1 MVVNKGLKFRKIDLH
16 IHTPASKC
24 FKNKNT
30 EDDAVIKKSIEKG
43 LDAIA
48 ITDHNSAER
57 IDVIKDKAKNTSL
70 VIFPGVEITTSEGI
84 HVVALFD
91 VNKSKAD
98 IENFLGAIDITPD
111 KYGATDAISSF
122 NAQQIMEKIVERGGL
137 AILAHIDGSKGAF
150 KELSGNPRLKLFNEA
165 EYVAVECEGKTLPS
179 DLKKEKGFKRIP
191 SFYIASDNPD
201 PEDPKKHSID
211 GIGNKFSYFKMDVID
226 IEGLRQCFSDPKVR
240 IMLTDEIPEYNYPRI
255 LSLRVNDGFLKDQQF
270 EFVPGLNCIIGGKG
284 TGKSLMIEFLRFGLD
299 QSSSDATILEDHSS
313 KLEKQLGIGQKVIV
327 AFQLENGSKYE
338 VVRSYKGFENEK
350 IICGSECKNVA
361 TRENYQGDIAT
372 LFPILAYSQLE
383 VIKIAEREEAQLEL
397 IDKFI
402 ETVVF
407 EDRINDLTTSLNLN
421 DENLSK
427 SIQAKVQVASLDVEI
442 STIDT
447 QVKNIDELL
456 KNPILTELKL
466 LEKKDMILNNNLSH
480 VTNIQTQIKSAK
492 ETINKLAFEEIDE
505 EFTKDNE
512 ITDAS
517 NIAFKTKAFAV
528 EKLENILSEISPL
541 GCSIN
546 GYISICQSNLEV
558 KRREHEELLKD
569 KGIDKN
575 IENNRRQLVKRM
587 KKLEI
592 EKAKYQSLVDEY
604 EVLSSERHSLLNSL
618 DNVREEYY
626 NKRKEKYE
634 ELTQSSHQKL
644 KLEISHKANRSS
656 FKDELKALLKGS
668 KLREQ
673 VIEQVVGA
681 LLPRDFIELILTR
694 NIEELTSRASIAQ
707 EPSRKI
713 VEKLWSIEDLKD
725 ILKVQHACYPED
737 SPSIRFQKEDG
748 GYYPLK
754 ELSIGQKCTA
764 LLIIALLEGKMP
776 AVIDQPEDALD
787 VASVWKDITLK
798 LRGNKENRQFI
809 LTTHNSSVAV
819 ASDSDKFIV
828 LDAGAQ
834 RGGVRATGA
843 IDRNDVKKEVLEH
856 LEGGNEPYLIRQ
868 KKYNITT
875 G

>member
-1 MVVNKGLKFRKIDLH
+1 MVMKGLKFRKIDLH

-24 FKNKNT
+24 FKDKNV
-30 EDDAVIKKSIEKG
+30 EADAIVKKSIELE

-48 ITDHNSAER
+48 ITDHNSAEW
-57 IDVIKDKAKNTSL
+57 IDVVKEKAKGASL
-70 VIFPGVEITTSEGI
+70 VIFPGVEITTSEGLHI
-84 HVVALFD
+84 VALFD
-91 VNKSKAD
+91 IDKSRAD

-122 NAQQIMEKIVERGGL
+122 NAQQVIEKIVERDGL
-137 AILAHIDGSKGAF
+137 AILAHIDGYKGAF

-165 EYVAVECEGKTLPS
+165 EYVAVECEGKNLPS

-191 SFYIASDNPD
+191 TFFLASDNPD
-201 PEDPKKHSID
+201 PEDTKKHSIE
-211 GIGNKFSYFKMDVID
+211 GIGSKFSYFKMDVID

-240 IMLTDEIPEYNYPRI
+240 IILADETPEYSYPQI
-255 LSLRVNDGFLKDQQF
+255 LSLSASNGFLKDQHL

-284 TGKSLMIEFLRFGLD
+284 TGKSLAIEFLRFALA
-299 QSSSDATILEDHSS
+299 QSSSNATIMDDHTS
-313 KLEKQLGIGQKVIV
+313 KLEKQLGTGQKVMV
-327 AFQLENGSKYE
+327 AFQLENGARYE
-338 VVRSYKGFENEK
+338 VVRTYDGCEDGE
-350 IICGSECKNVA
+350 IIGASECKNIE
-361 TRENYQGDIAT
+361 TEEIYQGDIAT

-402 ETVVF
+402 ETAAF
-407 EDRINDLTTSLNLN
+407 EEGIKDLSIKLNLN

-427 SIQAKVQVASLDVEI
+427 SILAKEQVASLNFDINTVDAQI
-442 STIDT
+442 KI
-447 QVKNIDELL
+447 IDELL
-456 KNPILTELKL
+456 KNPIFTELKT
-466 LEKKDMILNNNLSH
+466 LEKKDIILNKNLSH
-480 VTNIQTQIKSAK
+480 VANIQTQIESTK
-492 ETINKLAFEEIDE
+492 ENINKLTFEEIDE
-505 EFTKDNE
+505 EFTEDNE
-512 ITDAS
+512 ITGAS
-517 NIAFKTKAFAV
+517 DIALKTKALAIEELDGIV
-528 EKLENILSEISPL
+528 SEILPL
-541 GCSIN
+541 SSSIN
-546 GYISICQSNLEV
+546 GYISACQSHLEV
-558 KRREHEELLKD
+558 KRREHEELLLVKE
-569 KGIDKN
+569 IDKN
-575 IENNRRQLVKRM
+575 IENKRRQLVKRM
-587 KKLEI
+587 EKLVS

-604 EVLSSERHSLLNSL
+604 EVLSSERQSLLNSL
-618 DNVREEYY
+618 DKVREEYY

-634 ELTQSSHQKL
+634 ELTERSHQKL

-668 KLREQ
+668 KVREQ

-694 NIEELTSRASIAQ
+694 NIDEFTSRAGIAQ

-713 VEKLWSIEDLKD
+713 IEKLWSIEDLKD

-748 GYYPLK
+748 EYYPLK
-754 ELSIGQKCTA
+754 ELSVGQKCTA
-764 LLIIALLEGKMP
+764 LLIIALSEGEMP
-776 AVIDQPEDALD
+776 VMIDQPEDALD
-787 VASVWKDITLK
+787 VASVWEDITLK

-828 LDAGAQ
+828 LEAGAQ

-843 IDRNDVKKEVLEH
+843 IDRNDVKKEVIEH
-856 LEGGNEPYLIRQ
+856 LEGGDEPYLIRQ
-868 KKYNITT
+868 KKYNITI
-875 G
+875 